1 MSMIKEKEKNFAE
14 GLCFKKFFLLFVLGS
29 FVGSF
34 YEEIVFFVQY
44 KEWTV
49 RHDLLYGP
57 FSTLYGFGMILFLLF
72 LGWRNKKRGVVKT
85 FLYATFIGG
94 VFEYLASF
102 FLELFLGM
110 KFWDYTGMFL
120 SIEGRTT
127 LPFMLVWG
135 AMGTFVVKVVYP
147 FLSKWIEKIPKTI
160 GNILYYMLLVFFV
173 VDMLLSYSVF
183 IRMVLRNRGVAPRS
197 FVGEFYDVHYNNEY
211 MYNKFPILKGK

>member
-1 MSMIKEKEKNFAE
+1 
-14 GLCFKKFFLLFVLGS
+14 
-29 FVGSF
+29 
-34 YEEIVFFVQY
+34 
-44 KEWTV
+44 
-49 RHDLLYGP
+49 
-57 FSTLYGFGMILFLLF
+57 MILFLLF

-120 SIEGRTT
+120 SIGGRTT

-135 AMGTFVVKVVYP
+135 VMGTFVVKVVYP

-160 GNILYYMLLVFFV
+160 GNILYYMLLLYEWFYEIEELPLGP
-173 VDMLLSYSVF
+173 LLENFMMY
-183 IRMVLRNRGVAPRS
+183 IIIMNICIIS
-197 FVGEFYDVHYNNEY
+197 FLY
-211 MYNKFPILKGK
+211 